1 MTHPQIVITS
11 LGTAAPLRLTPPAH
25 WIARDMQEF
34 QTVVYP
40 AWVHQGLRG
49 LIDHEVLMME
59 LLEESEPRAMCEE
72 LSDTIQQLAAERDW
86 QATRDA

>member
-25 WIARDMQEF
+25 WTAQDMQEF
-34 QTVVYP
+34 QTMAYP
-40 AWVHQGLRG
+40 AWCTKGLRG
-49 LIDHEVLMME
+49 LVDHEVLMME
-59 LLEESEPRAMCEE
+59 LLEESEPRAICEE

-86 QATRDA
+86 QATRAA